1 MDFPAIVDVGI
12 GMIIIY
18 IAGALLVSGMQEI
31 LASVLQWRSQHLK
44 ESILQVMLGKDVS
57 DKDVQNAKNLRDK
70 IYKSPLIQST
80 TSTSISLPSKI
91 LSFSLLLG
99 RQSLSNNSKP
109 LKLESN
115 SELETN
121 NDTKTDINNESLK
134 PESNSESETNND
146 TNQDIQKIEEK
157 NPYKTLFLTS
167 FPSYIDKEHFAS
179 SLVRELCKDKLK
191 NFLEKEHS
199 DVNLTGILGLNTI
212 RSEINKYT
220 ELPQPFKDSML
231 ALVDRAAFKIE
242 AHENAALVFQKEIEN
257 WFDAAMDRASGVYKR
272 NGQLVAGILGL
283 AIAIFFN
290 LDSFNIS
297 QKLMTDS
304 TLRTLL
310 ADSASSLVVNSKADP
325 NDPNSQ
331 LDNQKLQ
338 DNIAIFVGNSL
349 PIVPIYENAANFLD
363 CETQD
368 ACTLWP
374 PFSQTKSFN
383 LKRFF
388 QALIGW
394 MATTLAIHM
403 GAPFW
408 FDLLG
413 KVVNVRST
421 GSKPDAQ
428 D

>member
-18 IAGALLVSGMQEI
+18 IAGALLVSGIQEI
-31 LASVLQWRSQHLK
+31 LASILQWRSQHLK
-44 ESILQVMLGKDVS
+44 ESILQIMLGQNVS
-57 DKDVQNAKNLRDK
+57 DREVQIAKNLRDK
-70 IYKSPLIQST
+70 VYQSPFIQSA
-80 TSTSISLPSKI
+80 TSTSVSLPSKI
-91 LSFSLLLG
+91 LNSSLLLG
-99 RQSLSNNSKP
+99 QKSLSDSSSEAQKP
-109 LKLESN
+109 ELVE
-115 SELETN
+115 ELER
-121 NDTKTDINNESLK
+121 NNETK
-134 PESNSESETNND
+134 QNGQKSEAR
-146 TNQDIQKIEEK
+146 
-157 NPYKTLFLTS
+157 NPYKKLFLTS
-167 FPSYIDKEHFAS
+167 FPSYISKENFAS
-179 SLVRELCKDKLK
+179 SLIKELCKDTLK
-191 NFLEKEHS
+191 KFLENEHS
-199 DVNLTGILGLNTI
+199 DANQTGMLGLNAI
-212 RSEINKYT
+212 RVEIDSHD
-220 ELPQPFKDSML
+220 ELPKPLKDSML

-242 AHENAALVFQKEIEN
+242 AQENAILVFQKEIEN
-257 WFDAAMDRASGVYKR
+257 WFDSAMDRASGVYKR

-290 LDSFNIS
+290 LDSFSIS
-297 QKLMTDS
+297 QKLMNDS

-368 ACTLWP
+368 SCTLWP

-388 QALIGW
+388 QAVMGW

-421 GSKPDAQ
+421 GGKPNGQ